1 MKRSVAKANRVLEIV
16 GEGHV
21 ALWRGHQVR
30 SIDGALHY
38 FPAERDARLF
48 LSLCDAVK
56 GVPAI
61 AVAVAS
67 A

>member
-1 MKRSVAKANRVLEIV
+1 MKRSDAKATLVLEIV

-21 ALWRGHQVR
+21 ASWRGRQVR

-61 AVAVAS
+61 SAAVS